1 VSHRKKHHD
10 DSDLAVDRPVRRIL
24 AGRSSDMNVTPLI
37 DVLLVLLVIFMAA
50 LPLAQHGLDIQLPL
64 ESRSEQKVTDRTQ
77 VVVQLS
83 ADLQLTVN
91 KLPIALVDLEA
102 QLQEIFANRT
112 DKTVFVIGA
121 PSVRYGDIVPILDA
135 ATAVGL
141 RIAVVTAGMQAAAQR
156 PK

>member
-1 VSHRKKHHD
+1 MGD
-10 DSDLAVDRPVRRIL
+10 DRPVRRIL

-50 LPLAQHGLDIQLPL
+50 LPIAQRGMDIALPL
-64 ESRSEQKVTDRTQ
+64 ETRSEQKVTESTQ
-77 VVVQLS
+77 VLVQLS
-83 ADLQLTVN
+83 ASLELTINKRPIPLSELQ
-91 KLPIALVDLEA
+91 A

-121 PSVRYGDIVPILDA
+121 PTVRYGNVVPIIDA
-135 ATAVGL
+135 AKAVGL
-141 RIAVVTAGMQAAAQR
+141 RIAIVTPDMQR